1 MNGGHPV
8 ERVLNYTQ
16 ARQNLKS
23 VMDTVIEDR
32 MTVVITRKAGE
43 PVVMMAKSE
52 HDSMME
58 TYHLLRVPRNA
69 ERLRQSIAEV
79 EAGNVITATLA
90 DGSIEESR

>member
-1 MNGGHPV
+1 MV

-16 ARQNLKS
+16 ARQNLKA

-32 MTVVITRKAGE
+32 VAVVITRKTSE

-58 TYHLLRVPRNA
+58 TYHLLRSPLNA
-69 ERLRQSIAEV
+69 ERLRQAIAEV
-79 EAGNVITATLA
+79 EAGEVVTATLA
-90 DGSIEESR
+90 DGLIEEKQ

>member
-1 MNGGHPV
+1 M

-23 VMDTVIEDR
+23 VMDTVVEDR
-32 MTVVITRKAGE
+32 GVVVITRNTGE

-58 TYHLLRVPRNA
+58 TYHLLRSPRNA
-69 ERLRQSIAEV
+69 ERLRKAIAEV
-79 EAGNVITATLA
+79 EAGEVVRATLA
-90 DGSIEESR
+90 DGSIKEKP

>member
-1 MNGGHPV
+1 M

-16 ARQNLKS
+16 ARQNLKA

-32 MTVVITRKAGE
+32 VAVVITRKTSE

-58 TYHLLRVPRNA
+58 TYHLLRSPLNA
-69 ERLRQSIAEV
+69 ERLRQAIAEV
-79 EAGNVITATLA
+79 EAGEVVNATLS
-90 DGSIEESR
+90 DGLIEEKQ

>member
-1 MNGGHPV
+1 M

-16 ARQNLKS
+16 ARQNLKA

-32 MTVVITRKAGE
+32 VAVVITRKTSE

-58 TYHLLRVPRNA
+58 TYHLLRSPLNA
-69 ERLRQSIAEV
+69 ERLRQAIAEV
-79 EAGNVITATLA
+79 EAGEVVTATLA
-90 DGSIEESR
+90 DGLIEEKQ

>member
-1 MNGGHPV
+1 M

-16 ARQNLKS
+16 ARQNLKA

-32 MTVVITRKAGE
+32 IAVVITRKTSE

-58 TYHLLRVPRNA
+58 TYHLLRSPLNA
-69 ERLRQSIAEV
+69 ERLRQAIAEV
-79 EAGNVITATLA
+79 EAGEVVNATLS
-90 DGSIEESR
+90 DGLIEEKQ

>member
-1 MNGGHPV
+1 M

-23 VMDTVIEDR
+23 VMDTVVEDR
-32 MTVVITRKAGE
+32 TVVVITRKASE

-58 TYHLLRVPRNA
+58 TYHLLRSPRNA
-69 ERLRQSIAEV
+69 ERLRESIAEV
-79 EAGNVITATLA
+79 EAGEVVTTTLA
-90 DGSIEESR
+90 DESIEATRDR

>member
-1 MNGGHPV
+1 M

-16 ARQNLKS
+16 ARQNLKA

-32 MTVVITRKAGE
+32 VAVVITRKTSE

-58 TYHLLRVPRNA
+58 TYHLLRSPLNA
-69 ERLRQSIAEV
+69 ERLRQAIAEV
-79 EAGNVITATLA
+79 EAGEIVTATLR
-90 DGSIEESR
+90 DGLIEEKQ

>member
-1 MNGGHPV
+1 M

-16 ARQNLKS
+16 ARQNLKA

-32 MTVVITRKAGE
+32 VAVVITRKTSE

-58 TYHLLRVPRNA
+58 TYHLLRSPLNA
-69 ERLRQSIAEV
+69 ERLRQAIAEV
-79 EAGNVITATLA
+79 EAGEVVTATLS
-90 DGSIEESR
+90 DGSIEEKR

>member
-1 MNGGHPV
+1 M

-16 ARQNLKS
+16 ARQNLKA

-32 MTVVITRKAGE
+32 VAVVITRKTSE

-58 TYHLLRVPRNA
+58 TYHLLRSPRNA
-69 ERLRQSIAEV
+69 ERLRQAIAEV
-79 EAGNVITATLA
+79 EAGEVVTATLA
-90 DGSIEESR
+90 DGLIEEKQ